1 MNIIMNAKKLDI
13 KREKAI
19 FEEIK
24 SKIRRTN

>member
-1 MNIIMNAKKLDI
+1 MNAKKLDI